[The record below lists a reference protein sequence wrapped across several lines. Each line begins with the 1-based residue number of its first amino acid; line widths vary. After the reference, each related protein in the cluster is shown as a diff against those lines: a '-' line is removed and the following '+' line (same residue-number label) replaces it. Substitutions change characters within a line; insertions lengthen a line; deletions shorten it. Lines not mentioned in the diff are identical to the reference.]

1 MMSHYD
7 SKLEDK
13 ENEDIFNKIWSWYRT
28 GANLTDESD
37 IDKIKLKTEEADES
51 INWDHWYNGS
61 FAPSSLKRIQNNNSF
76 NSATYDT
83 SNSIQHIAPWFG
95 NDDPPGRDT
104 LLLKCREA
112 IESLQEEIE
121 EQQRSINERDYLLN
135 QAQERE
141 EQLSHLKNGAME
153 EITLLREKLSK
164 IREEMRENEERY
176 EKEWHKI
183 LEDNK

>member
-1 MMSHYD
+1 MMAHFD
-7 SKLEDK
+7 SKIDEK
-13 ENEDIFNKIWSWYRT
+13 ENEDIFNKIWSCYRT
-28 GANLTDESD
+28 GANDDNDLERL
-37 IDKIKLKTEEADES
+37 KLKTEEADDS
-51 INWDHWYNGS
+51 INCEHWYNGS
-61 FAPSSLKRIQNNNSF
+61 FAPSALKHINHDNSL

-121 EQQRSINERDYLLN
+121 EQQRALNERDYMIN

-153 EITLLREKLSK
+153 EITMLREKLTK
-164 IREEMRENEERY
+164 IREEMKENEEHY
-176 EKEWHKI
+176 ESEWHKM
-183 LEDNK
+183 LEENK